1 MKKEFKNNKNDRE
14 RGHRP
19 QEPFDIESWKPTTR
33 LGIQVK
39 KKELTDIDVILDN
52 GMKIQEAE
60 IVDALLPELE
70 TDILLVG
77 QAKGKFG
84 GGQRRIFK
92 QTQKK
97 TREGNKPNF
106 ATVAVVGNRNGYV
119 GIGYG
124 KGRETVPAREKAIR
138 KAKLNIFKIRRG
150 SGSWESTSAEPHSI
164 PYMVNGKCGS
174 IKISIMPAPKGKGI
188 IAEKECQKILALAG
202 ITDAWTKSQGHTA
215 TKSNMIKACIFA
227 LQMLSKTKVREDK
240 LKGLGIIEGKIVEAK
255 KDE

>member
-1 MKKEFKNNKNDRE
+1 MKRKDNKRDFK
-14 RGHRP
+14 RGNMQRP
-19 QEPFDIESWKPTTR
+19 QEVFNIEEWKPLTR
-33 LGIQVK
+33 LGVQVK
-39 KKELTDIDVILDN
+39 KKEITDIDTILDA
-52 GMKIQEAE
+52 GMIIQEAE
-60 IVDALLPELE
+60 IVDALIPQLE
-70 TDILLVG
+70 TEILLVG

-106 ATVAVVGNRNGYV
+106 ATVAVVGNKNGYV

-138 KAKLNIFKIRRG
+138 KAKLNVFKIRRG
-150 SGSWESTSAEPHSI
+150 SGSWESTSNEAHSI
-164 PYMVNGKCGS
+164 PFKVDGKCGS
-174 IKISIMPAPKGKGI
+174 IHLIVMPAPKGKGLV
-188 IAEKECQKILALAG
+188 AEKECQKILGLAG

-215 TKSNMIKACIFA
+215 TKLNMIKACIFA
-227 LQMLSKTKVREDK
+227 LQKLSTTKVRDDK
-240 LKGLGIIEGKIVEAK
+240 LKGLGIVEGKIAEDK